1 MKNESCF
8 ILDPTLKCVW
18 THLLVCMMVFFGHST
33 NKVFLP
39 SWKLQTISLFS
50 PSCCDTHKHNPP
62 HTHPGGQR
70 GGGRGWCAFHAGDDG
85 AVQSAA
91 EGAAATQ
98 SHSDRLASV
107 LWQSGADRWPGTVWH
122 RSVQKFHR
130 GECLE
135 RKTLPKSCQAY
146 LFSLRLFAVSTGSSQ
161 CTVTGT
167 VVKKMRMQIQLQ
179 LFMPQNWNVFLY
191 SVHLFSPVCRCGAS

>member
-1 MKNESCF
+1 MKNESYS

-18 THLLVCMMVFFGHST
+18 THLLVCMMVFLGHSLQIKFFF
-33 NKVFLP
+33 NPENYKPSPSFLP
-39 SWKLQTISLFS
+39 
-50 PSCCDTHKHNPP
+50 PAVTHT

-70 GGGRGWCAFHAGDDG
+70 SGSRGWCAFHAGDDG
-85 AVQSAA
+85 AVQSAT

-98 SHSDRLASV
+98 SHSDRLASI

-130 GECLE
+130 GECLK
-135 RKTLPKSCQAY
+135 RKILPQSCQAY
-146 LFSLRLFAVSTGSSQ
+146 LFSLRLFAVFKVAQGLHVQ
-161 CTVTGT
+161 F
-167 VVKKMRMQIQLQ
+167 KKMRMQIQLQ
-179 LFMPQNWNVFLY
+179 LCMPQNWNVFLY

>member
-1 MKNESCF
+1 MRMNSSLSVYDGF
-8 ILDPTLKCVW
+8 PWPL
-18 THLLVCMMVFFGHST
+18 ST

-50 PSCCDTHKHNPP
+50 PSYCDTHTP
-62 HTHPGGQR
+62 THPHPGSQR
-70 GGGRGWCAFHAGDDG
+70 GSGRGWCAFHAGDDG

-98 SHSDRLASV
+98 SHSDRLTSI

-130 GECLE
+130 GECLK
-135 RKTLPKSCQAY
+135 RKILPPSCQAY
-146 LFSLRLFAVSTGSSQ
+146 LFSLRLFAVFKVAQGLHVQ
-161 CTVTGT
+161 F
-167 VVKKMRMQIQLQ
+167 KKMRMQIQLQ
-179 LFMPQNWNVFLY
+179 LFMLQNWNVFLH